1 MAIYRLL
8 RREVFEPDDI
18 RLLATVYE
26 DALRTVGIVDR
37 KGPLAEQIAKRVV
50 QLAQAG
56 ERDPEN
62 LRDLALE
69 VVQRGVTPSHTSE
82 YNK

>member
-26 DALRTVGIVDR
+26 DVLSAVRIVDR

-62 LRDLALE
+62 LKDLALE
-69 VVQRGVTPSHTSE
+69 AVQRSGEVAGSP
-82 YNK
+82 